1 MSLLDQITSLPGNL
15 AGLGTRRLAALAAVG
30 TAAVVLIIA
39 AAFYLNRPS
48 YETLYVGLESGDSN
62 QIAIALAE
70 MNIPFDV
77 SADGSVV
84 SVPAGL
90 TSRARMV
97 LAQRGL
103 PNSSTSGYEL
113 FDSVGS
119 LGLTSFMQEV
129 TRVRAL
135 EGEIA
140 RTIRSINGITAA
152 RVHIVMPDR
161 GSFRRGEQKPSA
173 SVMVRANSSNGR
185 RSAEAVRHLVAASVP
200 GLSVDEV
207 TVLDSTGQL
216 LASGDDFAN
225 STMSRSLNIVQTVE
239 TEIVG
244 NIDKALAPFL
254 GIDNFRASVRAQI
267 NTDTQQIQETVF
279 DPESRVERSIR
290 VTREN
295 AASNKSEANTPAT
308 VEQNLPTEQV
318 DSGAGPQTSE
328 SNERKEEQTNYE
340 INSRTISTVKNSY
353 EVERL
358 SVAVVLNQSRIDAM
372 LGENATQADI
382 DGHLAE
388 LEQIVAS
395 AAGLDTERGDR
406 IKLTVVQFLE
416 SELLT
421 ESSAADGIGQSINR
435 HAGSMINAGA
445 FVLVAL
451 LVIWFGFRPLARA
464 LTEANEEEEDALG
477 DLPDFSPA
485 AGAAPGAMPGFG
497 SDFDFDPSEAAAEAG
512 DGMALGSP
520 DADAAS
526 PFGDFASPPPDI
538 SSRVKE
544 GPEKRLARM
553 VEINEERAAKI
564 LRKWALEDAA

>member
-39 AAFYLNRPS
+39 AALYLNRPS

>member
-30 TAAVVLIIA
+30 TAAVVLIIVA
-39 AAFYLNRPS
+39 ALYLNRPS

-161 GSFRRGEQKPSA
+161 GSFRRGEQNPSA

-318 DSGAGPQTSE
+318 ESGAGPQTSE

-372 LGENATQADI
+372 LGENATQADV

-416 SELLT
+416 SELLS
-421 ESSAADGIGQSINR
+421 ESSAAEGIGQSINR

-464 LTEANEEEEDALG
+464 LTEATEDEEDALG
-477 DLPDFSPA
+477 DLPDFSPT

-520 DADAAS
+520 DASS